1 MSSVPCF
8 CRVAGLRCALEAA
21 RAGQWGPCYRHGEGL
36 SGSVIAN
43 HEVAVVKPRQMVG
56 VRRWEE
62 VQASLMGRVQGRLL
76 QEALAEH
83 LDERGPL
90 GVRDLLGTFLRAR
103 GP

>member
-1 MSSVPCF
+1 
-8 CRVAGLRCALEAA
+8 
-21 RAGQWGPCYRHGEGL
+21 
-36 SGSVIAN
+36 
-43 HEVAVVKPRQMVG
+43 MVG

-76 QEALAEH
+76 REALAEH